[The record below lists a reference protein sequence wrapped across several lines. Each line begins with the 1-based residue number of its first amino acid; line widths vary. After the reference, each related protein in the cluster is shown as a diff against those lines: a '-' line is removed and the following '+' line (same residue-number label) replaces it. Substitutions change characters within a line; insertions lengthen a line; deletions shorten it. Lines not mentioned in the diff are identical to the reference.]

1 MSARSPERA
10 TRGKLVATEVLERA
24 AAIFAERGLET
35 SLQEIADALGISRP
49 LLYHYFD
56 SKQDLITKILEDLG
70 ERRLVEL
77 RALRKRAGVP
87 PSEKIAEFVR
97 SQVHAIAASPAR
109 FRLVERSHGALAPA
123 AAERFRRTRKE
134 SLNLVAGMIDDGIR
148 SGEFAPVNPRVAAL
162 GVFGTVNWI
171 AFWYQPEGDASV
183 DEIADT
189 MVQLTT
195 TGLSWPDGSRADGGV
210 PGAVQRLKQ
219 SVAYLEQV
227 LGPADS

>member
-1 MSARSPERA
+1 MSTRSPERA
-10 TRGKLVATEVLERA
+10 TRGKLVATDVLERA

-35 SLQEIADALGISRP
+35 SLQEVADALGISRP

-56 SKQDLITKILEDLG
+56 GKQDLITKILEDLG

-77 RALRKRAGVP
+77 RALRKRAGIP

-97 SQVHAIAASPAR
+97 SQVHAIAVSPAR
-109 FRLVERSHGALAPA
+109 FRLVERSHTALAPA

-134 SLNLVAGMIDDGIR
+134 SLKHVAGIIDDGIR
-148 SGEFAPVNPRVAAL
+148 AGEFAPVNPRIAAL
-162 GVFGTVNWI
+162 GLIGSVNWM
-171 AFWYQPEGDASV
+171 AFWYQADGDASI

-189 MVQLTT
+189 MVQLAT
-195 TGLSWPDGSRADGGV
+195 TGLAWPDGTRADGGV

-219 SVAYLEQV
+219 SVAYLEQM
-227 LGPADS
+227 LDPPDA